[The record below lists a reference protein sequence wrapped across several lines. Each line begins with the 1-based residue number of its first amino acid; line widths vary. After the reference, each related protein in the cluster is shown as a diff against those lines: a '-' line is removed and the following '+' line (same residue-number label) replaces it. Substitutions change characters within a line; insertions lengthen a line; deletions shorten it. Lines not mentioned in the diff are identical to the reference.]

1 MPEILS
7 LFGLFSIATLLGG
20 MLFFPLVVAPT
31 VFKSLDAER
40 AGRFLRELFPA
51 YYGFIIVLSGIA
63 LICVYNQPILAGG
76 FAVVLAS
83 TLLVRQML
91 VPAINTWR
99 DQELAGADG
108 AAKKFA
114 LGHRISVIINMA
126 QLVFVAWALYH
137 LLRA

>member
-1 MPEILS
+1 MFEILS
-7 LFGLFSIATLLGG
+7 LISHFSIATLLGG
-20 MLFFPLVVAPT
+20 MLFFPTVVAPT
-31 VFKSLDAER
+31 VFKSLDADR

-51 YYGFIIVLSGIA
+51 YYGFIIVLSAIA
-63 LICVYNQPILAGG
+63 LICFYDQHIIAGG

-91 VPAINTWR
+91 VPAINVWR

-114 LGHRISVIINMA
+114 LGHRVSVIINMA
-126 QLVFVAWALYH
+126 QFVFVAWALYH
-137 LLRA
+137 VLRG